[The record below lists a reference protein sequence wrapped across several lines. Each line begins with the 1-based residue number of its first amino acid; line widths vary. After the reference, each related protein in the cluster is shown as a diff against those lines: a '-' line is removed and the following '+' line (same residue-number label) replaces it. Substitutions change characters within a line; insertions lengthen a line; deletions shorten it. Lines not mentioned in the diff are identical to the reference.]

1 MKNQEMLPEYFIE
14 ENLKQR
20 LLSYI
25 YSNKDIFLIEKYE
38 SFLAEDYSEF
48 ILNEYKNYLNKAA
61 EHKADRFTY
70 RIWANKLKH
79 MKTIKGG
86 KECVNDIICTWKT
99 LYHNRRAM
107 MQEISIVDNEN

>member
-1 MKNQEMLPEYFIE
+1 MMEGLWGLRNRRTFALSKMKI
-14 ENLKQR
+14 
-20 LLSYI
+20 
-25 YSNKDIFLIEKYE
+25 
-38 SFLAEDYSEF
+38 
-48 ILNEYKNYLNKAA
+48 YKNYLNKAA